1 MILAHGGAA
10 GAAAEIGVLLVPL
23 AIFALFTWWARR
35 HQPAKGDETG
45 RGGSNEEMAS

>member
-10 GAAAEIGVLLVPL
+10 GAAAEIGVLLVPV

-35 HQPAKGDETG
+35 HRLAEGDDAEPEVE
-45 RGGSNEEMAS
+45 RG